1 MLCQQCYKVL
11 TAYLA
16 HLPNHIGA
24 TQYMT
29 HHISL
34 ESFARS
40 VAQSCQ
46 VCSIVAE
53 SINYT
58 PPGSAVS
65 RFVRLPFQQLHSA
78 VVRSK
83 EPEIFFVNTKGMTPL
98 QELKSK
104 SQRPKQPIFTEF
116 EGRLEDN
123 ASRCSIIFFVVRTE
137 NPRHAP
143 FAKPGRD
150 REAFVLQPCEGVG
163 RLLHSKEI
171 SSNTGSIGCLR
182 QVSDWYNDCLQNHAL
197 CNTDPTRSTYCPIR
211 LLDIG
216 VDTIQQNT
224 IVLIEPGAHEMTL
237 PYMTL
242 SHCWGSVPL
251 LQHTALTEPLL
262 RSGVA
267 ISSLPPTF
275 QEAVKVAR
283 YLNCRYLW
291 IDSLC
296 IVQDDPRDWG
306 IEAVLMDKV
315 YSHSL
320 CNIAATGA
328 ANSLGGLFF
337 ERDPTVAMPCIFKF
351 KPQEEPSESF
361 LIIQKYTRQSSL
373 EKQPLQ
379 KRGWVLQERLLARR
393 LIDFTSKELLWQCR
407 QTQASESFPLGFP
420 SNVTIGIEEPIAIIL
435 NKAITTEFQH
445 EWINDEYI
453 FLSWDYMVTYYS
465 KRLLTRPE
473 DKLIAISGIAKQIQ
487 DGIQGEYV
495 AGLWREALP
504 QQLLWFV
511 THWEQAGGPQSKR
524 AAEYR
529 APSWSWAAIDGAVR
543 WGGSLK
549 KNNEERI
556 IADVLE
562 VSVTPRSDKNP
573 FGVLAAGWMK
583 VNAHLWR
590 VNLAWNPE
598 SEDARAVVV
607 RDVDTGVDL
616 SLQVRCFLDV
626 PEKEDLEH
634 RMFFCMPVQYTRNEG
649 KTVLDLQGLV
659 LEQLEGGGN
668 GFSRVGYYTEGM
680 RFAGIYYSVKVK
692 GDGEVGKREVLIF

>member
-1 MLCQQCYKVL
+1 MLCQRCCDVL
-11 TAYLA
+11 TAYLT
-16 HLPNHIGA
+16 HLPHHIGA

-34 ESFARS
+34 ESFAKSIAER
-40 VAQSCQ
+40 CQ

-58 PPGSAVS
+58 PPSNAVS

-78 VVRSK
+78 LVRSK
-83 EPEIFFVNTKGMTPL
+83 EPEIFFVNTEGMTPL
-98 QELKSK
+98 QEEKSK
-104 SQRPKQPIFTEF
+104 SHRPNQPIFTEF
-116 EGRLEDN
+116 EGRLEDK
-123 ASRCSIIFFVVRTE
+123 ASRCSVIFFVVRTE
-137 NPRHAP
+137 NARHAP

-150 REAFVLQPCEGVG
+150 REAFVLQPCEDVG
-163 RLLHSKEI
+163 QLLQSKEI
-171 SSNTGSIGCLR
+171 SSNTGTSGCLR

-197 CNTDPTRSTYCPIR
+197 CNGDPTRSTYCPTR

-216 VDTIQQNT
+216 VDTKQNT
-224 IVLIEPGAHEMTL
+224 IVLIEPGTHEITL

-251 LQHTALTEPLL
+251 LQHTALTGPLL
-262 RSGVA
+262 RSGIA
-267 ISSLPPTF
+267 LLSLPPTF
-275 QEAVKVAR
+275 QEAIKVAKH
-283 YLNCRYLW
+283 LNCRYLW

-296 IVQDDPRDWG
+296 IVQGDPQDWE

-337 ERDPTVAMPCIFKF
+337 ERDPTVAVPCIFKF
-351 KPQEEPSESF
+351 KPQAEPSEPF

-379 KRGWVLQERLLARR
+379 KRSWVLQERRLARR

-407 QTQASESFPLGFP
+407 QIQASESFPLGFP
-420 SNVTIGIEEPIAIIL
+420 SNVAIGTEESMAILL
-435 NKAITTEFQH
+435 NKAITAEFQH
-445 EWINDEYI
+445 ELINHAYI
-453 FLSWDYMVTYYS
+453 FLSWADIVTDYT

-487 DGIQGEYV
+487 DAIQGEYV

-511 THWEQAGGPQSKR
+511 THWEQAGGSQSER

-529 APSWSWAAIDGAVR
+529 APSWSWAAIDGAVH
-543 WGGSLK
+543 WGGSLE
-549 KNNEERI
+549 KNSEWI

-573 FGVLAAGWMK
+573 FGVLAAGWMRVK
-583 VNAHLWR
+583 AHLWR
-590 VNLAWNPE
+590 VKLTWNPE
-598 SEDARAVVV
+598 SEDAWEVAV

-616 SLQVRCFLDV
+616 SLEVRCFLDV
-626 PEKEDLEH
+626 PEREDLEQ
-634 RMFFCMPVQYTRNEG
+634 RMFFCMPVQYTRNDE
-649 KTVLDLQGLV
+649 KMALDLEGLV
-659 LEQLEGGGN
+659 LEQVEGGN
-668 GFSRVGYYTEGM
+668 RFSRVGYYKEGM
-680 RFAGIYYSVKVK
+680 RFAGSYYSVKVK
-692 GDGEVGKREVLIF
+692 GDGEVGKREVLIV